1 MQRMRS
7 WFRSALAVVRQHR
20 RAYLIIN
27 LVYYGIVLAAMV
39 FVTAFPAIQQALTN
53 AVVISFSEEP
63 MAAVVDAY
71 ASGNVLKAAALTFTV
86 NLFLGA
92 ILVLLLPSLIIP
104 FSGLLMGLVRAT
116 LWGLLLAPTTPELQM
131 AMIPHSLCLLLEGQ
145 GYILTL
151 LAAWAL
157 GYAFVSPTSVGAT
170 TRLGGYLQGL
180 KDAGWVML
188 LAATVLAVAAIYEAV
203 EVIHL
208 VPLLSS

>member
-1 MQRMRS
+1 MQRIIG
-7 WFRSALAVVRQHR
+7 WFRSGIAVVRRHR

-39 FVTAFPAIQQALTN
+39 FVTAFPAIQQALTD
-53 AVVISFSEEP
+53 AVLISFSEEP
-63 MAAVVDAY
+63 LAAVVDAY
-71 ASGNVLKAAALTFTV
+71 ASGNVFKAAMLTFAV

-104 FSGLLMGLVRAT
+104 FSGLLMGLIRAT

-151 LAAWAL
+151 LAAWTL
-157 GYAFVSPTSVGAT
+157 GCAFVSPTSVGAT

-180 KDAGWVML
+180 KGAGWVML
-188 LAATVLAVAAIYEAV
+188 LAAAVLAVAAVYEAV

-208 VPLLSS
+208 VPLLSN